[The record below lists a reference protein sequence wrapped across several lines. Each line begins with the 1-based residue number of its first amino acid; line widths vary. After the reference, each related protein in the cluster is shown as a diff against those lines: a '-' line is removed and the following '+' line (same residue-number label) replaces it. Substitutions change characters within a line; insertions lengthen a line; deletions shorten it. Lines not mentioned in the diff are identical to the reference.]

1 MKLMKRLHVLAA
13 LLIVIS
19 LSCSCSR
26 KAAQTDPAPP
36 EVLVTTVTPQDVPRI
51 LERVATLD
59 GFINANINAQVQ
71 GYIVSR
77 DYTEGSIVKIGDPLF
92 QIDPRPFEAALA
104 QARGT
109 LAKDKANQV
118 KADADEKRAMDLFT
132 KQVISDQERDTAI
145 AAAGSSRA
153 NVEADE
159 AAVEQAELNMGY
171 TKVTAP
177 IDGVAAIATAQVGD
191 LVGPSRA
198 PLTSVSQLDPI
209 KAVVTA
215 GEGPFTDF

>member
-1 MKLMKRLHVLAA
+1 MSYQRLITSAA
-13 LLIVIS
+13 AGPLLIFMS
-19 LSCSCSR
+19 FATSCSR
-26 KAAQTDPAPP
+26 KPAQAPVNAP
-36 EVLVTTVTPQDVPRI
+36 EVLVTTVQPRDVPRV

-77 DYTEGSIVKIGDPLF
+77 DYKEGSVVKKGDLLF

-104 QARGT
+104 QAKGT
-109 LAKDKANQV
+109 LAKDKANLA
-118 KADADEKRAMDLFT
+118 KAEADEKRARDLFE
-132 KQVISDQERDTAI
+132 KKVISDSERDTAV

-159 AAVEQAELNMGY
+159 AAVQQAELNLGY
-171 TKVTAP
+171 TKITSP

-191 LVGPSRA
+191 LVGPSRG
-198 PLTSVSQLDPI
+198 PLTSVSQLDRRL
-209 KAVVTA
+209 AR
-215 GEGPFTDF
+215 